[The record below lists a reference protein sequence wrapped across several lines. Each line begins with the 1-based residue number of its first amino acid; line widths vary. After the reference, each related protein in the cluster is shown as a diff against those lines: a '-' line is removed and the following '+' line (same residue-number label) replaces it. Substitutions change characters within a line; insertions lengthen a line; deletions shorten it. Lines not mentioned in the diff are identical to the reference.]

1 MPPNVGANR
10 NWDIFPGTP
19 IAGHRPSPGS
29 PWPRQRA
36 RIPSEAIGTT
46 HSRGSRFTSNPNGH
60 VHVRKV
66 RRNSFMAPLAGN
78 RTTRLPLNYLPR
90 QLPPSPTTH
99 EYLSF
104 PLLLRLSNEGP

>member
-10 NWDIFPGTP
+10 NWDTFPVTP

-46 HSRGSRFTSNPNGH
+46 HSRGSRFTSNPNRH
-60 VHVRKV
+60 VHVPKG
-66 RRNSFMAPLAGN
+66 RRNSLMAHPKRLELSVKIVVERVRGCL
-78 RTTRLPLNYLPR
+78 TTSRRRFCLPSTSAHQRVLW
-90 QLPPSPTTH
+90 
-99 EYLSF
+99 
-104 PLLLRLSNEGP
+104 